1 MKKTGLFLL
10 TASLPF
16 ALAACGSDESGP
28 SIESQPLS
36 DDDSELEE
44 AAWYDELGYTSFEME
59 VEYEYGE
66 YDVSYDYN
74 NGDPQ
79 AEISDS
85 RGDEEREVEDEEA
98 LLELGQVLPDLDV
111 TPQSNELQ
119 LMNESVNN
127 FQLDDNYQEMQIDV
141 EFDEAEAIQ
150 AEDSTQG

>member
-36 DDDSELEE
+36 GDDPELEE
-44 AAWYDELGYTSFEME
+44 VWYEGLGYTSFEME
-59 VEYEYGE
+59 VDYEYGE
-66 YDVSYDYN
+66 YEVSYDYN
-74 NGDPQ
+74 DGDPQ
-79 AEISDS
+79 AEISDT
-85 RGDEEREVEDEEA
+85 RGDEGREVEEEEA
-98 LLELGQVLPDLDV
+98 LSELGQVLPNLSI

-127 FQLDDNYQEMQIDV
+127 FQLDDNYQELQIEV
-141 EFDEAEAIQ
+141 EFEEADDIR
-150 AEDSTQG
+150 AEDRTQS